1 MPNLGKLSAPPCGGT
16 VKYATGGVL
25 HYLEYCTVIEIMV
38 VRPPDPKKGL
48 GVTRALAYTGV
59 PKVFPFLV
67 ILKIPLSPFRLLA
80 H

>member
-1 MPNLGKLSAPPCGGT
+1 M
-16 VKYATGGVL
+16 KYATGGVL

-48 GVTRALAYTGV
+48 GVTRELAYTGV